1 MLRSNHPYTVVDE
14 QYLTGRMARILH
26 PLRTHSPPR
35 TEIKACKN
43 SMVKKDK
50 ISLAENAMDTTD
62 AVIVTTSKKDKSS
75 RKKKNG
81 VAEEE
86 ALTDSSAQ
94 SASVVEEDSPNKK
107 RKIKGSQEGADGA
120 GGEKKKKKRAKPE
133 ESDAAVKD
141 SAKKTK
147 KCKTQA
153 SETADAD
160 PNALSNFKIS
170 QATRTRLEARGIKSL
185 FPIQSMTLQ
194 KILDGCDLIGRAR
207 TGCGKTLA
215 FALPVVELIGDE
227 REERGAPP
235 KVLVLAPTR
244 ELAKQVADEFEACA
258 PATLRSV
265 CIYGGAPYRP
275 QEEALRRGVQVV
287 VGTPGRIL
295 DHIERGTLKLSGLRF
310 LILDE
315 ADSMLDMGFK
325 DDIQKVCDAMG
336 QDSHQRRQVLLF
348 SATLP
353 PWVQK
358 VAQQYMRKDKLV
370 QVDLVQGEDAKA
382 STDVRH
388 VAIPCHW
395 SSMPSTVADCLAV
408 YGGSNKA
415 RTIVFC
421 ETKKECNELV
431 VNPVIKTECAA
442 LHGDIP
448 QAQRETTLKAFRE
461 GRVRVLVATDVAAR
475 GLDMTVDLV
484 VQNKPPVTASG
495 RTDVETY
502 VHRSGRTGRAGRKGI
517 CVTLFSPKY
526 RFAVKEIEGAVGNK
540 FEWAGAPQ
548 PADIVAASALAAM
561 EDVANVDDKVFPLF
575 QAAAAKLVEEMG
587 AEEALAAALAC
598 LTGHTKEL
606 RSRSLLSNSD
616 DYVTCQFQADQPIMS
631 TGYVWTALRNAL
643 PQEVTEDIRGM
654 QLTADN
660 TGAVFDVPSKY
671 MKTSMKRA
679 VEENPFLTVCK
690 TLPEIKQPRGVGGG
704 GFSMGGRGS
713 GFGGRAGSGFGGRGR
728 GGGVGGR
735 GRGGGFGGR
744 GRGRGGGGGRGRW

>member
-1 MLRSNHPYTVVDE
+1 M
-14 QYLTGRMARILH
+14 G
-26 PLRTHSPPR
+26 
-35 TEIKACKN
+35 
-43 SMVKKDK
+43 KKDK
-50 ISLAENAMDTTD
+50 TVQAQDAMEVVAATNGTTKKE
-62 AVIVTTSKKDKSS
+62 KKDK
-75 RKKKNG
+75 KKKGG
-81 VAEEE
+81 VTEEE

-94 SASVVEEDSPNKK
+94 SASVVEELNLVKKINKSK
-107 RKIKGSQEGADGA
+107 KADKDNEEGAA
-120 GGEKKKKKRAKPE
+120 GGAKDEKKKKKKRAQPE
-133 ESDAAVKD
+133 AEEEANGNGAAADDGAVNGKKKKAKTATGAAV
-141 SAKKTK
+141 AP
-147 KCKTQA
+147 
-153 SETADAD
+153 EGAD

-170 QATRTRLEARGIKSL
+170 AGTRARLEARGIKSL

-244 ELAKQVADEFEACA
+244 ELAKQVAEEFEACA
-258 PATLRSV
+258 PQTLRSV

-287 VGTPGRIL
+287 VGTPGRVL

-336 QDSHQRRQVLLF
+336 SGVDSRRQVLLF

-353 PWVQK
+353 PWVSK

-370 QVDLVQGEDAKA
+370 QVDLVQGEDQKA

-388 VAIPCHW
+388 IAIPCHW
-395 SSMPSTVADCLAV
+395 SSMPSTIADCLAV

-431 VNPVIKTECAA
+431 VNPVIKMDCAA

-484 VQNKPPVTASG
+484 IQNKPPVTASG
-495 RTDVETY
+495 RTDTETY

-526 RFAVKEIEGAVGNK
+526 RFAVKEIESAVGNK

-548 PADIVAASALAAM
+548 PADIVSASALAVM
-561 EDVANVDDKVFPLF
+561 EDVADVDDKVFPLF
-575 QAAAAKLVEEMG
+575 EDAAKKLIEEMG
-587 AEEALAAALAC
+587 AQEALAAALAC
-598 LTGHTKEL
+598 LTGHTKEM

-616 DYVTCQFQADQPIMS
+616 DFVTCQFQADQPIMS
-631 TGYVWTALRNAL
+631 TGYVWTALRNVL
-643 PQEVTEDIRGM
+643 PQEVTDDIRGM
-654 QLTADN
+654 QLTADDM
-660 TGAVFDVPSKY
+660 GAVFDVPSKY
-671 MKTSMKRA
+671 MKSMVKKA
-679 VEENPFLTVCK
+679 VEENPFLTVCQA
-690 TLPEIKQPRGVGGG
+690 LPELKQPRGGMGG

-713 GFGGRAGSGFGGRGR
+713 GFGGR
-728 GGGVGGR
+728 GGGGFGGR

-744 GRGRGGGGGRGRW
+744 GRGFGGRGRGRW